1 MKEIELIYTA
11 TWSTSIEVPDDFE
24 ITPESIQELAEANEK
39 DFNFQDGGA
48 NWNFDPVGSYM
59 NSVGMPC
66 SE

>member
-11 TWSTSIEVPDDFE
+11 TWFTSVEVPDDFE
-24 ITPESIQELAEANEK
+24 ITPDSIQELAEANEK

-48 NWNFDPVGSYM
+48 SWGLDIEDTYRNL
-59 NSVGMPC
+59 VGMPC